1 MSVKDMTDG
10 WYIYTDQIPNLLL
23 ALLVLLIGWLIAKG
37 IGKTVEAAL
46 KKTSLDNK
54 LFSDFGKRKYSIE
67 FIIGKIVYYTL
78 LILVWIIFFNML
90 NLSLIAEPLVKM
102 VSIMTVA
109 IPNLLKAALILLF
122 AWVIAILLRLLFKRG
137 AAMFHLERKLVKWKM
152 INSELEATN
161 KVNSVAKAI
170 FYFVFLLFLPGVL
183 GALQM
188 EGISEPFSNALSMI
202 LAFIPKLFAAA
213 LIVLIG
219 WLIAKM
225 VRDILTNFLKSTGTD
240 NLGQR
245 FGLIK
250 NVDEETSLSNI
261 IGNIAFIF
269 ILIPT
274 IITALEKLE
283 LKGIAE
289 PAIVM
294 LQDVLTMI
302 PNIAVA
308 VILLLVGIWLGK
320 WVERMVTQMLRR
332 LRFDSVFN
340 QIGIGS
346 LIPEQ
351 PKYTLS
357 QIVGLLA
364 KIVVV
369 LLFTVEALQIVHLD
383 FLVTLATGVIAYLPM
398 LLAALI
404 ILGIGLYLGHLIERI
419 LQNVVKHNYSRTL
432 ATIAKYTIFVI
443 TVFMALDQLGV
454 AHSIVNAAFILAL
467 GGLMLAFGLA
477 FGLGGKA
484 FAAKYLAKLDSKL
497 DKENNSL

>member
-1 MSVKDMTDG
+1 MSVKDMMDG

-78 LILVWIIFFNML
+78 LIVVWIIFFNIL
-90 NLSLIAEPLVKM
+90 NLSLIAEPLVEM
-102 VSIMTVA
+102 VSIITVA

-122 AWVIAILLRLLFKRG
+122 AWVIAILLRLLFKKG

-152 INSELEATN
+152 INSEQEAAN
-161 KVNSVAKAI
+161 KVNSIAKAI

-188 EGISEPFSNALSMI
+188 EGISEPFSNTLSMI
-202 LAFIPKLFAAA
+202 LAFIPKLFAAV

-250 NVDEETSLSNI
+250 NVEETSLSSM

-283 LKGIAE
+283 LKGIAD
-289 PAIVM
+289 PAIGM

-346 LIPEQ
+346 LTPEQ

-419 LQNVVKHNYSRTL
+419 LQNIVKHNYSRTL

-454 AHSIVNAAFILAL
+454 AHSIVNAAFILVL

-484 FAAKYLAKLDSKL
+484 FAAKYLGKLDNKL